1 MVRGLDIVLG
11 LELFFDP
18 SPRHPVLNPAGLELI
33 PHGPGRCF
41 SLYPFKGLNR
51 GSQMHVSLQQT
62 LTPPVHT
69 RQSLTPHFRAWMDA
83 MIGLVRKW
91 TRFDGAHCAGWAA

>member
-51 GSQMHVSLQQT
+51 EVKCT
-62 LTPPVHT
+62 
-69 RQSLTPHFRAWMDA
+69 FRCNKRLHLRCIRANRSRRIFVRGWMQ
-83 MIGLVRKW
+83 
-91 TRFDGAHCAGWAA
+91 